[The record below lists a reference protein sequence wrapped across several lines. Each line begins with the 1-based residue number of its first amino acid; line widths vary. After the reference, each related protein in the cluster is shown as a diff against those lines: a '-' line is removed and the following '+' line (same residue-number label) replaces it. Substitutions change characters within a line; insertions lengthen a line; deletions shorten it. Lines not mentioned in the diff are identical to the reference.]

1 MYPEKA
7 FGRSFTDVVYMI
19 TSLSRT
25 MGSLRFTAREI
36 GAIE

>member
-7 FGRSFTDVVYMI
+7 FGKSFTNVVFMI

-25 MGSLRFTAREI
+25 MGSLKFTAREI
-36 GAIE
+36 GAIT